1 MGLIG
6 LGGDGGAVEE
16 LGRGLRAKEETQN
29 SLGTAGLR
37 FTLLESIKHCGQNKN
52 ELIFGYEDELN

>member
-6 LGGDGGAVEE
+6 LGGDGGAAEE

-37 FTLLESIKHCGQNKN
+37 FTLYNTKK
-52 ELIFGYEDELN
+52 